1 MSKDAKRPP
10 IALTIAGSD
19 SSGGAGIQA
28 DLKTFTVL
36 GVYGASVITALTAQ
50 STQGVAGIFPVP
62 PEFVAEQIAA
72 VASDLGVS
80 AAKTGMLN
88 DSGTVLAVAEAV
100 RRHALYP
107 LVVDPVMVATSGDS
121 LMTEGMVAAL
131 REDLV
136 PLADLLTPNLPEAAR
151 LLDSAPATN
160 EAEMAAQARALLEL
174 GCKAVVLKGGHAGG
188 AEAVDILMEQGGE
201 TLRLALPRIATRNTH
216 GTGCTFSAAVAAHL
230 ARGEPLRSAVVAAKR
245 FVHEALQAGADR
257 LIGKGAGP
265 VDVLH
270 AVRLPPDRK

>member
-19 SSGGAGIQA
+19 SSGGAGIEA

-216 GTGCTFSAAVAAHL
+216 GTGCTFSAAIAARL
-230 ARGEPLRSAVVAAKR
+230 ARGDSLHAAVAGAKDYVTRAIATAPGLGRGHGPLRHDPA
-245 FVHEALQAGADR
+245 
-257 LIGKGAGP
+257 
-265 VDVLH
+265 
-270 AVRLPPDRK
+270 